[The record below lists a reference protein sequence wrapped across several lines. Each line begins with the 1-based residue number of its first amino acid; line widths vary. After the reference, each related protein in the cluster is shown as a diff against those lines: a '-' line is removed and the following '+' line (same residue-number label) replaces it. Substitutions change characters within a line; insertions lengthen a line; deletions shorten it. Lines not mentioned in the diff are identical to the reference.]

1 MDDVQAIYA
10 ILLARG
16 YQDQFFSDL
25 GAARKKEKGGRET
38 LATCPFCHKERHFSY
53 NRDKPVW
60 RCWHCGESGDWIAY
74 LKKTKGLDF
83 KEAVL
88 QLAQA
93 AGYDVSRYD
102 QARYHEYT
110 AKADILESAHSFFM
124 KILKQD
130 AGSTVK
136 EYLLGRGYC
145 EADIDVMELGAYP
158 SRSALQQ
165 HLKGLGFSEKKIRD
179 SGLLTA
185 GFGETH
191 TLIIPWEDAAGR
203 TVGVVG
209 RAVLPADQ
217 VSAKGI
223 PKYKYSAGLVKS
235 EGLIG
240 FTGIRG
246 AETIVLAE
254 GVLDARYLNS
264 KGFKAAS
271 SGIL

>member
-1 MDDVQAIYA
+1 M
-10 ILLARG
+10 
-16 YQDQFFSDL
+16 DL
-25 GAARKKEKGGRET
+25 GGDRKKEKGGRET

-93 AGYDVSRYD
+93 AGFDVSRYD
-102 QARYHEYT
+102 HAWYHDYT
-110 AKADILESAHSFFM
+110 AKADILESAHIFFM

-130 AGSTVK
+130 EGSTVK
-136 EYLLGRGYC
+136 EYLLGRGYS

-158 SRSALQQ
+158 SRSTLQQ
-165 HLKGLGFSEKKIRD
+165 HLKSLGFSEKKIRD

-203 TVGVVG
+203 IVGIVG
-209 RAVLPADQ
+209 RAVLPGRPSQRQGDSQ
-217 VSAKGI
+217 V
-223 PKYKYSAGLVKS
+223 
-235 EGLIG
+235 
-240 FTGIRG
+240 
-246 AETIVLAE
+246 
-254 GVLDARYLNS
+254 
-264 KGFKAAS
+264 
-271 SGIL
+271 